1 MSTNMNLHN
10 TDVKVEVGQHKDEL
24 IEKYHDINVDND
36 WWEYTYGE
44 FKLDMLIKGI
54 TVNNINFSGFYSQ
67 GDGASFT
74 GRIDMC
80 QFLKVHGL
88 EEHYMGAV
96 FFAGQGELYADIR
109 RGSSRYCHEH
119 SVEATLIEDTYNN
132 FDDETRFDIY
142 TRMEEVLN
150 DEWQDLEEQVNNIC
164 RSYMQDLYHKLRD
177 EYESLTSREAIWDT
191 IVANELHELEAA

>member
-1 MSTNMNLHN
+1 MN
-10 TDVKVEVGQHKDEL
+10 DEL
-24 IEKYHDINVDND
+24 IDKYWDINVDHD
-36 WWEYTYGE
+36 WYQYTYDE
-44 FKLDMLIKGI
+44 FKIEMQTKGI
-54 TVNNINFSGFYSQ
+54 TVDDMNFTGFHSQ

-132 FDDETRFDIY
+132 FDDETRFEIY

-150 DEWQDLEEQVNNIC
+150 DEWQELEEEVNKIC
-164 RSYMQDLYHKLRD
+164 RGYMQDLYRQLRD
-177 EYESLTSREAIWDT
+177 EYEALTTKEAIWET
-191 IVANELHELEAA
+191 IVANELNLTEAA